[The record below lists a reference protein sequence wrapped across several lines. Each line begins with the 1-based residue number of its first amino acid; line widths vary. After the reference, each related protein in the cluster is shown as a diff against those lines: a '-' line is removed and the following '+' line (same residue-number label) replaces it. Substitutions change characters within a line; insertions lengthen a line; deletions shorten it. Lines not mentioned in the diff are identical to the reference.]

1 MNLENLL
8 NYEFKDKKLLS
19 LALTHKSYSHESR
32 IKGSESSTSGFEHN
46 EKLEFLGD
54 AVVDLVV
61 SEILMKR
68 FPNDDEGNLSKKRAS
83 LVNESILA
91 DFANEIGLAQHMIL
105 GRGELL
111 TGGDKKPRLL
121 ASALEALVGSLF
133 LDGGFEV
140 ARSFLQRLLDK
151 NLDKMFSEHD
161 FATDFKTRL
170 QEIVQGEFKV
180 APVYKLIG
188 EKGPSHDRIF
198 EVEVS
203 IQENMLNQGIE
214 NKVIRGLGRS
224 KKSAEQEAAK
234 MALQVWTTKVKEGGQ

>member
-1 MNLENLL
+1 VKLESLL
-8 NYEFKDKKLLS
+8 NYEFKNKDLLS
-19 LALTHKSYSHESR
+19 QALTHKSYSHEKRKTTPMAELS
-32 IKGSESSTSGFEHN
+32 HN

-61 SEILMKR
+61 SEMLMR
-68 FPNDDEGNLSKKRAS
+68 QFPQDDEGNLSKKRAS
-83 LVNESILA
+83 LVNETVLA
-91 DFANEIGLAQHMIL
+91 EFAGDIGLAEHMIL

-111 TGGDKKPRLL
+111 TGGEKKPRLL

-140 ARSFLQRLLDK
+140 ARDFMVRLIEK
-151 NLDKMFSEHD
+151 NLDKMFIDGD

-170 QEIVQGEFKV
+170 QEIVQGQFKT
-180 APVYKLIG
+180 APIYKLIS
-188 EKGPSHDRIF
+188 ESGPSHDRLF

-203 IQENMLNQGIE
+203 IQPNMLTQGLEPLAI
-214 NKVIRGLGRS
+214 KGHGRS

-234 MALQVWTTKVKEGGQ
+234 LALGLWSEQMKKEIQ